1 MKVAIVV
8 APARY
13 WRWQRALADRLGLR
27 HAVSVF
33 AGGDIGEI
41 PPLVRALLAIE
52 RRVFKTPADVALE
65 PGPAAACGGVEGFDL
80 VIDLSGGPA
89 RAGALRLL
97 YDGAADEAFLWGRLL
112 RKQPPMIAVARDDQ
126 TLAASYA
133 AIEDDLV
140 LARSLRFAFSRAAL
154 LIERAVEIVE
164 GARRKAPVP
173 DPAPHAPQRYSDS
186 LIAPFVLARAVAAV
200 QALSRKR
207 GHWVTAWR
215 RGGGPF
221 AVASADG
228 AFIADPFLVSCGG
241 EDFLFAEA
249 LVDGGPKGR
258 IVAARLPKETQSVH
272 FEHVLTEAHHLSY
285 PHVFEHDGAM
295 FMMPETAQ
303 AGKLS
308 VYRATDFPLRWEKH
322 ADVMDNAH
330 VADATIVQR
339 DDCFY
344 LYCTLVPQSGSSW
357 DELSIFHGPSVFGPW
372 TPHALNPVKS
382 DARGSRMGGRFR
394 IAGDRL
400 LRPAQDCSTGYGAKL
415 AWYDVTELTPET
427 FAERRIGEWDPKLF
441 GDFMGLHTYDAYG
454 DVEVL
459 DIKMDRPRRALPQ
472 PRIVG
477 GDEIRVP
484 DAH

>member
-1 MKVAIVV
+1 MKVAILV

-13 WRWQRALADRLGLR
+13 WRWQRLLADRLGAR

-33 AGGDIGEI
+33 ACGDAGGV
-41 PPLVRALLAIE
+41 PPLMRALLAME
-52 RRVFKTPADVALE
+52 RRVFKAPADVALE
-65 PGPAAACGGVEGFDL
+65 PAPAEATTLEGFDL

-89 RAGALRLL
+89 RPGALRLL
-97 YDGAADEAFLWGRLL
+97 YDGEADEAFLWGRLL
-112 RKQPPMIAVARDDQ
+112 RKQPPMIAVARDGE

-140 LARSLRFAFSRAAL
+140 LARGLRFAFARAAL

-164 GARRKAPVP
+164 GVRHKAPLP
-173 DPAPHAPQRYSDS
+173 DPAPHVPQPYKDA
-186 LIAPFVLARAVAAV
+186 LIAPFAFARVVAGAR
-200 QALSRKR
+200 ALSRKR

-221 AVASADG
+221 AIASADG
-228 AFIADPFLVSCGG
+228 AFVADPFVVSRGG

-249 LVDGGPKGR
+249 LVDGGPKGH
-258 IVAARLPKETQSVH
+258 IVVARLPAQTQSVL

-285 PHVFEHDGAM
+285 PHVFEHDGEM

-308 VYRATDFPLRWEKH
+308 IYRAVDFPTRWEKH
-322 ADVMDNAH
+322 CDVIDDAR
-330 VADATIVQR
+330 VVDATIVQR
-339 DDCFY
+339 ADRFY
-344 LYCTLVPQSGSSW
+344 LFCTLVPPNGSSW

-382 DARGSRMGGRFR
+382 DVRGSRMGGRFR
-394 IAGDRL
+394 IIRDRL

-415 AWYDVTELTPET
+415 AWYEVTTLTPDT
-427 FAERRIGEWDPKLF
+427 CTERRIGEWDPKVF
-441 GDFMGLHTYDAYG
+441 GDFTGLHTYDAHG
-454 DVEVL
+454 DIEVL

-472 PRIVG
+472 PLIVG

>member
-13 WRWQRALADRLGLR
+13 WRWQRLLADRLGAR
-27 HAVSVF
+27 HAVSVV
-33 AGGDIGEI
+33 ADGDARGL
-41 PPLVRALLAIE
+41 PPLLRALLAME
-52 RRVFKTPADVALE
+52 RRVFKAPADVTLE
-65 PGPAAACGGVEGFDL
+65 PAPAAVALEGFDL
-80 VIDLSGGPA
+80 VIDLSGDQA
-89 RAGALRLL
+89 RPGALRLL
-97 YDGAADEAFLWGRLL
+97 YDGEADEAFLWGRLL
-112 RKQPPMIAVARDDQ
+112 RKEAPMIAVARDGE

-140 LARSLRFAFSRAAL
+140 LARGLRFAFARAAL

-164 GARRKAPVP
+164 GARRKAPLP
-173 DPAPHAPQRYSDS
+173 DPAPHAPRPYTDA
-186 LIAPFVLARAVAAV
+186 LIVPFVFARAVAAV

-215 RGGGPF
+215 RGGGRF
-221 AVASADG
+221 AIASADG
-228 AFIADPFLVSCGG
+228 AFMADPFVVSRDG

-258 IVAARLPKETQSVH
+258 IVVTRLPKQTQSVV

-285 PHVFEHDGAM
+285 PHVFEHDGEM

-308 VYRATDFPLRWEKH
+308 VYRAVDFPLRWEKH
-322 ADVMDNAH
+322 SDVMTDAH

-339 DDCFY
+339 GDRFY
-344 LYCTLVPQSGSSW
+344 MFCTLVPQSGSSW

-372 TPHALNPVKS
+372 SPHALNPVKS

-394 IAGDRL
+394 IVGDRL

-415 AWYDVTELTPET
+415 AWYEVTALTPDT
-427 FAERRIGEWDPKLF
+427 FTERRIGEWDPKVF
-441 GDFMGLHTYDAYG
+441 GDFTGLHTYDALG
-454 DVEVL
+454 DVEAL

-472 PRIVG
+472 PLIVG